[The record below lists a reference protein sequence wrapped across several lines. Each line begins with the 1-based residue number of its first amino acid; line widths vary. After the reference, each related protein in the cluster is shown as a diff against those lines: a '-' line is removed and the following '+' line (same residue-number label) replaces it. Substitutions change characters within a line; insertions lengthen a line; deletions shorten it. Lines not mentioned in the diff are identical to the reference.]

1 MRVIRIVG
9 VMLVAGLL
17 WLVIGALLKSLGLG
31 IGAIACAGVVI
42 LFVLGPVISA
52 LASGG
57 KPSPTESA
65 KNSSDSDSARKE
77 KL

>member
-9 VMLVAGLL
+9 VMLAAGLL
-17 WLVIGALLKSLGLG
+17 WLVISALLKSMGLG
-31 IGAIACAGVVI
+31 IGAIACVGVVI

-57 KPSPTESA
+57 KSNSPDATT
-65 KNSSDSDSARKE
+65 SSDSGSANE
-77 KL
+77 EEI